1 MEQMYSS
8 YGSHANQLQ
17 LPSYGIGLGPLQLP
31 PQASQLSKYET
42 YEKNF
47 HIERRPSQDLVAH
60 DTAANT
66 RQKF

>member
-8 YGSHANQLQ
+8 YGSQANQLQ

-47 HIERRPSQDLVAH
+47 HIERRASQEKIEN
-60 DTAANT
+60 TAANT